1 MPTQKTSDHDSFGY
15 RLIQILKKLN
25 QGEKLDPKALA
36 EEFNVNL
43 RAIQRDLNER
53 FAFLQLEKTNGLYHL
68 HPSFL
73 GKLSLRDVEN
83 FARLAGLSGLFPLG
97 ADNFL
102 REIFDARVQ
111 MALLVKGHQYED
123 LGGKEDSFR
132 QMKQAILARSK
143 ISYDYRKIEG
153 TKTYADIEP
162 YKLVN
167 HDGTWYLAGKDGDKL
182 KAFTFSKIDRLHV
195 SDTTF
200 VADPAVEVTLN
211 AEDDIWLNNKKLEV
225 VLKIAAPVA
234 DYFKRRKLVPSQVIE
249 KELEDGGL
257 IVSTKV
263 AHINQILP
271 TVRQWIPHI
280 RIISPEGLQAEME
293 RDIKIYLGG
302 YVG

>member
-1 MPTQKTSDHDSFGY
+1 MLPVKTSDHDTFGY

-53 FAFLQLEKTNGLYHL
+53 FDFLQLEKTNGLYHL
-68 HPSFL
+68 HPTFL
-73 GKLSLRDVEN
+73 GKLSLRDVEH
-83 FARLAGLSGLFPLG
+83 FARLAGVSGLFPSG
-97 ADNFL
+97 ADDFL
-102 REIFDARVQ
+102 REVFDARVQ
-111 MALLVKGHQYED
+111 TALLVKGQQYED
-123 LGGKEDSFR
+123 LGGKEHSFR
-132 QMKQAILARSK
+132 QLEQAILARQK
-143 ISYDYRKIEG
+143 IAYDYRKNEG
-153 TKTYADIEP
+153 PKSYADIEP

-167 HDGTWYLAGKDGDKL
+167 HGGIWYLAGKDGDKL
-182 KAFTFSKIDRLHV
+182 KAFTFTKIDRLQI

-200 VADPAVEVTLN
+200 TADPAVEITLA

-234 DYFKRRKLVPSQVIE
+234 DYFKRRKLVANQVIE

-257 IVSTKV
+257 IVSAKV

-280 RIISPEGLQAEME
+280 RIISPEGLQGEME
-293 RDIKIYLGG
+293 TEIQTYLAGH
-302 YVG
+302 

>member
-1 MPTQKTSDHDSFGY
+1 MPPVKASDHDTFGF
-15 RLIQILKKLN
+15 RLVQILKKLN

-43 RAIQRDLNER
+43 RAIQRDLNQR

-68 HPSFL
+68 HPTFL
-73 GKLSLRDVEN
+73 GKLSLRDVEH
-83 FARLAGLSGLFPLG
+83 FARLAGVSGLFPSG
-97 ADNFL
+97 TDDFL
-102 REIFDARVQ
+102 RELFDARMQ
-111 MALLVKGHQYED
+111 TALLVKGPHYEN
-123 LGGKEDSFR
+123 LGGKENSFR
-132 QMKQAILARSK
+132 QLEQAILARRK
-143 ISYDYRKIEG
+143 ISYDYRKNEG
-153 TKTYADIEP
+153 TKTYADVEP

-167 HDGTWYLAGKDGDKL
+167 HDGIWYLAGKDGDKL
-182 KAFTFSKIDRLHV
+182 KAFTFSKIDCLQV
-195 SDTTF
+195 SDSTF
-200 VADPAVEVTLN
+200 AADPAVEKTLA

-234 DYFKRRKLVPSQVIE
+234 DYFKRRKLVASQVME

-293 RDIKIYLGG
+293 REIRSYLGAP
-302 YVG
+302 

>member
-1 MPTQKTSDHDSFGY
+1 MLPVKTSDHDTFGY

-68 HPSFL
+68 HPTFL
-73 GKLSLRDVEN
+73 GKLSLRDVEH
-83 FARLAGLSGLFPLG
+83 FARLAGVSGLFPSG
-97 ADNFL
+97 ADDFL
-102 REIFDARVQ
+102 REVFDARVQ
-111 MALLVKGHQYED
+111 TALLVKGQHYED
-123 LGGKEDSFR
+123 LGGKEHSFR
-132 QMKQAILARSK
+132 QLEQAILARQK
-143 ISYDYRKIEG
+143 ITYDYRKNEG
-153 TKTYADIEP
+153 TKSYADVEP

-167 HDGTWYLAGKDGDKL
+167 HDGIWYLAGKDGDKL
-182 KAFTFSKIDRLHV
+182 KAFTFSKIDRLQV
-195 SDTTF
+195 SDATF
-200 VADPAVEVTLN
+200 TADPSVETTLA

-234 DYFKRRKLVPSQVIE
+234 DYFKRRKLVANQVIE

-257 IVSTKV
+257 IVSAKV

-293 RDIKIYLGG
+293 REIRSYLDAP
-302 YVG
+302 